1 MLFPLVLK
9 QISSTLYHDGKGRR
23 YLSREDALYP
33 VDPLGGHF
41 DYRIEKHQVRI
52 LSDDHRY
59 YSPLQRNSSDNS
71 AEKPKD
77 IQKPQKKK
85 NPSKTALNSFS
96 PEQKEKGIG
105 ILEET
110 EKLRTVLEN
119 GDCSDG
125 GNQEAKPFNR
135 EHAQLLS
142 ALTDS
147 G

>member
-1 MLFPLVLK
+1 MLLPLVVK
-9 QISSTLYHDGKGRR
+9 QISPTLYHDGKGRR
-23 YLSREDALYP
+23 YLSKEDALYP
-33 VDPLGGHF
+33 IDPLGGLF

-52 LSDDHRY
+52 LSEDHRY
-59 YSPLQRNSSDNS
+59 YSPLQQNNSDNQK
-71 AEKPKD
+71 ENQKD
-77 IQKPQKKK
+77 ISNIEKQKSP
-85 NPSKTALNSFS
+85 PKTALNSFS

-110 EKLRTVLEN
+110 EKVRTVLEN

-125 GNQEAKPFNR
+125 GAQEAKPFNR